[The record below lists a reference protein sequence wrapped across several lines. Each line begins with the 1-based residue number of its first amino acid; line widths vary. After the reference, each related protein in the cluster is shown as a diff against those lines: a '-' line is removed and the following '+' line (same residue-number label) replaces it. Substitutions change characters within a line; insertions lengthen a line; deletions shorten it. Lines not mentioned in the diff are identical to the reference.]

1 MDNIDKKI
9 LEELQKNSSIPLSE
23 LSKKVGLSNTP
34 CWNRIKK
41 LEEEKIIK
49 SKSIIIDNKKINL
62 PITVFLSISIQN
74 HTEQWLK
81 NFEKIQNLLNL
92 KCLGS
97 KFKIFVLGK
106 IVNKFLFRIFNLE
119 KQFFSQLFFRLVQN
133 FFLRLNSTINS
144 LPLKKLHEIRFKYY
158 ICNEFRL
165 NNFLFNGNKKKRLY
179 P

>member
-9 LEELQKNSSIPLSE
+9 LEELQKNSSQPLSE

-74 HTEQWLK
+74 HTESWLK
-81 NFEKIQNLLNL
+81 NFQEVVYKYDQIIEVHRLTGSNSDYQITILSPSIEEYDKFQQLLIKEIECTNMSSHISL
-92 KCLGS
+92 QTIKKNYKYPL
-97 KFKIFVLGK
+97 
-106 IVNKFLFRIFNLE
+106 
-119 KQFFSQLFFRLVQN
+119 N
-133 FFLRLNSTINS
+133 FI
-144 LPLKKLHEIRFKYY
+144 
-158 ICNEFRL
+158 
-165 NNFLFNGNKKKRLY
+165 
-179 P
+179 

>member
-74 HTEQWLK
+74 HTEPWLK
-81 NFEKIQNLLNL
+81 NFEKI
-92 KCLGS
+92 
-97 KFKIFVLGK
+97 
-106 IVNKFLFRIFNLE
+106 VNKYDQIIEVHRLTGSNSDYQITILSPSIEEYDKF
-119 KQFFSQLFFRLVQN
+119 QQLLIKEIECTNMSSHISLQTIKKN
-133 FFLRLNSTINS
+133 YKYPLN
-144 LPLKKLHEIRFKYY
+144 Y
-158 ICNEFRL
+158 I
-165 NNFLFNGNKKKRLY
+165 
-179 P
+179 

>member
-9 LEELQKNSSIPLSE
+9 LEELQKNSSQLLSE

-74 HTEQWLK
+74 HTERWLK
-81 NFEKIQNLLNL
+81 NFEKI
-92 KCLGS
+92 
-97 KFKIFVLGK
+97 
-106 IVNKFLFRIFNLE
+106 VNKYDQIIEVHRLTGSNSDYQITILSPSIEEYDKFQQILIKEIECTNMT
-119 KQFFSQLFFRLVQN
+119 SQISLQTIKKNTKYPLN
-133 FFLRLNSTINS
+133 FI
-144 LPLKKLHEIRFKYY
+144 
-158 ICNEFRL
+158 
-165 NNFLFNGNKKKRLY
+165 
-179 P
+179 

>member
-9 LEELQKNSSIPLSE
+9 LEELQKNSSQPLSE

-74 HTEQWLK
+74 HTERWLK
-81 NFEKIQNLLNL
+81 NFEKI
-92 KCLGS
+92 
-97 KFKIFVLGK
+97 
-106 IVNKFLFRIFNLE
+106 VNKYDQIIEVHRLTGSNSDYQITILSPSIKEYDKFQQILIKEIECTNMT
-119 KQFFSQLFFRLVQN
+119 SQISLQTIKKNTKFPLN
-133 FFLRLNSTINS
+133 FI
-144 LPLKKLHEIRFKYY
+144 
-158 ICNEFRL
+158 
-165 NNFLFNGNKKKRLY
+165 
-179 P
+179 